1 MQGPDFALLPNVMR
15 RRSNRAAR
23 VPRAAACSW
32 TIALI
37 VAGYDPSGA
46 PAAATALADHRP
58 PYLAARYTRLQRSPA
73 ATAGGPASLEATDQ
87 QLAIGLARMRFAA
100 VTLDVGLDYQYSR
113 YEYTGIDSRNRDQH
127 RLQVPLRLR
136 AGEGN
141 PDFEA
146 WLTPGVSTSSNV
158 FQQPLER
165 WSSNDLTL
173 AAGAE
178 WQWPAARELRF
189 IAGVARDRALG
200 RAATYPIAG
209 VHFLPGENLSLRLA
223 FPNSEVRY
231 EPGGSH
237 GLMLRLY
244 PAGHEWHVVSDTL
257 QRDFDYGMR
266 AVRAE
271 GTWSYRPWKR
281 VAIDL
286 TLGYETRRRHR
297 FIDDLGTRIEAHGDD
312 EWLASIG
319 LRIGA
324 APLPYA
330 HGQR

>member
-1 MQGPDFALLPNVMR
+1 MPYVIT
-15 RRSNRAAR
+15 RSSIAAR
-23 VPRAAACSW
+23 TRRAVACSW
-32 TIALI
+32 LIAVV
-37 VAGYDPSGA
+37 VAADDAGA
-46 PAAATALADHRP
+46 ASAGATVPADHRP

-73 ATAGGPASLEATDQ
+73 ATAGGPASLEVTDQ
-87 QLAIGLARMRFAA
+87 QLGIGLARVRFAA
-100 VTLDVGLDYQYSR
+100 VMLDVGVDYQYSR

-127 RLQVPLRLR
+127 RLQVPLRIR
-136 AGEGN
+136 AGQGN

-158 FQQPLER
+158 FQEPLDR
-165 WSSNDLTL
+165 WSSEDVTA

-178 WQWPAARELRF
+178 WQWPLAPGVRLV
-189 IAGVARDRALG
+189 AGVAHDRTFG

-209 VHFLPGENLSLRLA
+209 IRCRPGEKLSLRIA
-223 FPNSEVRY
+223 FPDSELRY
-231 EPGGSH
+231 APGGAH
-237 GLMLRLY
+237 ELTARLY

-257 QRDFDYGMR
+257 RRDFDYGMR

-271 GTWSYRPWKR
+271 GTWSYRLRKG
-281 VAIDL
+281 VTVDL

-297 FIDDLGTRIEAHGDD
+297 FIDDLGMRIEAHGDD
-312 EWLASIG
+312 QWLASIG

-330 HGQR
+330 HGRR